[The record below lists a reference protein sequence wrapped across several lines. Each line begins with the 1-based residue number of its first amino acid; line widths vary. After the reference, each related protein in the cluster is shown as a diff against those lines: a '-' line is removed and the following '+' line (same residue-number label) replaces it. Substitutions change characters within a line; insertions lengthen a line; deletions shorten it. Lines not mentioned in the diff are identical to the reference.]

1 MNRTIKFRGKS
12 IDSGEWLYGYLM
24 PSTKPQIHLNAKYS
38 ISVNTEILHSIDRH
52 FYEVETETVGEFTGL
67 LDKNGEEIYEGDII
81 ESKYSNPAP
90 VEFIEGQFCANYN
103 GCCAL
108 IPSEAYVVIG
118 NIHDHPELLNTNK
131 ADEK

>member
-1 MNRTIKFRGKS
+1 MNRTIKFRGKR
-12 IDSGEWLYGYLM
+12 IDDGSWVYGNLFNWYRRTAVI
-24 PSTKPQIHLNAKYS
+24 PIIGDGVRNG
-38 ISVNTEILHSIDRH
+38 SVIGN
-52 FYEVETETVGEFTGL
+52 EVDPETVGEFTGL
-67 LDKNGEEIYEGDII
+67 LDKNGKEIYEEDII

-118 NIHDHPELLNTNK
+118 NIHDNPERLNTNK